1 MSPTLRVGITGGIGS
16 GKSALTDHLAAHGVA
31 IVDADRAARDVVA
44 PGEAALDAIACRFGE
59 GILRDD
65 GTLDRAALRRI
76 VFTDPDA
83 RRWLESLT
91 HPLIG
96 ARLQAG
102 LAQARSA
109 YAVLSSPLLLEGRQR
124 ELVDVVVV
132 VDAPEEVQLART
144 VQRDKHDAALVRAIM
159 AAQMDRQQRLTLAD
173 RVIDNSGT
181 RAALQ
186 RTAASLHSDL
196 TALAALAARP
206 GGGA

>member
-1 MSPTLRVGITGGIGS
+1 MSPALRVGITGGIGS
-16 GKSALTDHLAAHGVA
+16 GKSALTDHLAARGVA

-44 PGEAALDAIACRFGE
+44 PGEAALDAIASRFGE
-59 GILRDD
+59 DILRDD

-76 VFTDPDA
+76 VFTDPGA
-83 RRWLESLT
+83 RRWLEALT

-132 VDAPEEVQLART
+132 VDAPEGVQLART
-144 VQRDKHDAALVRAIM
+144 VQRDKHDEALVRAIM
-159 AAQMDRQQRLTLAD
+159 AAQMDRKQRLALAD

-181 RAALQ
+181 RAALK
-186 RTAASLHSDL
+186 RAATSLHSDL
-196 TALAALAARP
+196 VALAARQ

>member
-1 MSPTLRVGITGGIGS
+1 MSPALRVGITGGIGS
-16 GKSALTDHLAAHGVA
+16 GKSALTDHLAARGVA
-31 IVDADRAARDVVA
+31 IVDADRVARDVVA
-44 PGEAALDAIACRFGE
+44 PGEAALDAIASRFGE
-59 GILRDD
+59 NILRDD

-102 LAQARSA
+102 LAQAKSA

-132 VDAPEEVQLART
+132 VDAPEGVQLART
-144 VQRDKHDAALVRAIM
+144 VQRDKHDEALVRAIM
-159 AAQMDRQQRLTLAD
+159 AAQMDRKQRLALAD

-181 RAALQ
+181 RAALK
-186 RTAASLHSDL
+186 RAAASLHSDL
-196 TALAALAARP
+196 VALAARQSD
-206 GGGA
+206 GA

>member
-1 MSPTLRVGITGGIGS
+1 MSPALRVGITGGIGS
-16 GKSALTDHLAAHGVA
+16 GKSALTDHLAACGVA

-44 PGEAALDAIACRFGE
+44 PGEAALDAIASRFGE
-59 GILRDD
+59 DILRDD

-76 VFTDPDA
+76 VFTDPGA

-102 LAQARSA
+102 LAQAKSA

-144 VQRDKHDAALVRAIM
+144 VQRDKHDEALVRAIM
-159 AAQMDRQQRLTLAD
+159 AAQMDRKQRLALAD

-181 RAALQ
+181 RAALT
-186 RTAASLHSDL
+186 RAAASLHGDL
-196 TALAALAARP
+196 VALAAKQ

>member
-1 MSPTLRVGITGGIGS
+1 MSPALRVGITGGIGS
-16 GKSALTDHLAAHGVA
+16 GKSALTDHLAARGVA
-31 IVDADRAARDVVA
+31 IVDADRVARDVVA
-44 PGEAALDAIACRFGE
+44 PGEAALDAIASRFGE
-59 GILRDD
+59 NILRDD

-102 LAQARSA
+102 LAQAKSA

-132 VDAPEEVQLART
+132 VDAPEGIQLART
-144 VQRDKHDAALVRAIM
+144 VQRDKHDEALVRAIM
-159 AAQMDRQQRLTLAD
+159 AAQMDRKQRLALAD

-181 RAALQ
+181 RAALK
-186 RTAASLHSDL
+186 RAAASLHSDL
-196 TALAALAARP
+196 VALAARP
-206 GGGA
+206 GDGA